1 MKFILAHWKD
11 VLLVVAL
18 LIIAWAFMPSW
29 ATKRGAEAD
38 ATAKAAIERANERDR
53 NAHEAEKT
61 AREATEKYLA
71 IQVERDALAKAKADL
86 AARNATLSAKI
97 PPRPALADSVDPA
110 LVQQLYDAIEVKD
123 ALIAKHVQ
131 DDEAEARFIASLQ
144 KAEAA
149 WRTAAEERGAANE
162 ELRKALAAKDIQIS
176 IMKTEAWKGKL
187 KSGIRGAVL
196 WELVRG
202 FVLHS

>member
-1 MKFILAHWKD
+1 MKFVLAHWKD
-11 VLLVVAL
+11 ILLVVAL
-18 LIIAWAFMPSW
+18 FIVAWAFMPSW
-29 ATKRGAEAD
+29 ATKRGAEAE
-38 ATAKAAIERANERDR
+38 AAAKAAIEKADERDR
-53 NAHEAEKT
+53 NANEATKI

-86 AARNATLSAKI
+86 AAKNSALSAKI
-97 PPRPALADSVDPA
+97 SPRPAPADPVDPA

-131 DDEAEARFIASLQ
+131 DDEAEARFTASLQ
-144 KAEAA
+144 KAESA

-162 ELRKALAAKDIQIS
+162 ELRKALAAKDIQIG

-187 KSGIRGAVL
+187 KSGVEGAL
-196 WELVRG
+196 FWELVRR
-202 FVLHS
+202 FVIH